1 MPAVWP
7 SWARVAETPAE
18 VALDRGDLAV
28 DGDDLIAEL
37 GAEPGPRLGALLDEL
52 VEAVVEDPGLNDRP
66 TLLLL
71 AQSRLAGED

>member
-1 MPAVWP
+1 
-7 SWARVAETPAE
+7 VAEQLAAE

-71 AQSRLAGED
+71 AQSRLASED